1 MEQWWAERR
10 WLRRHAAAAPFGIFA
25 ATMLLTLYLE
35 QWQWPGPAIWQQA
48 ASLVDLGAVFYA
60 MAAVAVERSIRL
72 MFWAWEQHKKVR
84 AQLRDEGRAEGR
96 VEGVALGRAEGR
108 AEGEA
113 VGRAA
118 TTQRYEKW
126 LAKVAE
132 ERGID
137 LSALLPPDE
146 EPESRTRREH

>member
-25 ATMLLTLYLE
+25 ATMLLALYLE

-84 AQLRDEGRAEGR
+84 AQLREE
-96 VEGVALGRAEGR
+96 GRAEGR

-113 VGRAA
+113 VGRAEGRAEGRAA